1 MADDVVENPDA
12 ADADDDDAY
21 RGNNSKSVVSIGK
34 RTTRDREN

>member
-12 ADADDDDAY
+12 ADADDDAY